1 MKASQDASDCVLI
14 IKNACFLLINIYS
27 FCEYSIFFKHE
38 TRDFS
43 REETRRNVF
52 IYFMLNA
59 MPTVILHRA
68 KFCNSVTM
76 VINKG
81 QLF

>member
-38 TRDFS
+38 IFLVKKQ
-43 REETRRNVF
+43 EEMFLF
-52 IYFMLNA
+52 ILCWMQCPLSYCTEQSFA
-59 MPTVILHRA
+59 I
-68 KFCNSVTM
+68 
-76 VINKG
+76 
-81 QLF
+81 QLPW